1 MKTDTNLKL
10 STETV
15 TTIGGKIVELVSDFD
30 NLKVF
35 KSKDDL
41 FTYIVK
47 NDSVIWVINKDHNV
61 YENFL
66 C

>member
-1 MKTDTNLKL
+1 MKTDTHLIL

-15 TTIGGKIVELVSDFD
+15 TTIGGKIVELVSNFD
-30 NLKVF
+30 NLKLF

-47 NDSVIWVINKDHNV
+47 DNSVLWVINKDHNV

-66 C
+66 G

>member
-1 MKTDTNLKL
+1 MKTDTNLEL
-10 STETV
+10 STETF

-30 NLKVF
+30 NLKLF

-41 FTYIVK
+41 FTYIVID
-47 NDSVIWVINKDHNV
+47 NSVLWVINKDHNV

-66 C
+66 G

>member
-10 STETV
+10 STGTFSI
-15 TTIGGKIVELVSDFD
+15 IGGKIVELVSTFD

-47 NDSVIWVINKDHNV
+47 DNSVLWVINKDHNV

-66 C
+66 G

>member
-1 MKTDTNLKL
+1 MKTDATIML
-10 STETV
+10 STETF
-15 TTIGGKIVELVSDFD
+15 TTIGGRIVELVSEFD
-30 NLKVF
+30 NLKLF

-47 NDSVIWVINKDHNV
+47 DNSVLWVINKDHNV

-66 C
+66 G

>member
-10 STETV
+10 STETF
-15 TTIGGKIVELVSDFD
+15 TIIGGKIVELVSNFD

-47 NDSVIWVINKDHNV
+47 DNLVLWVINKDHNV

-66 C
+66 G

>member
-10 STETV
+10 STETF
-15 TTIGGKIVELVSDFD
+15 TTIDGKIVELVSNFD
-30 NLKVF
+30 NLKIF

-47 NDSVIWVINKDHNV
+47 DNLVLWVINKDHNV

-66 C
+66 G

>member
-10 STETV
+10 STETFI
-15 TTIGGKIVELVSDFD
+15 TIGGKTVELVSNFD

-47 NDSVIWVINKDHNV
+47 DNSVLWIINKDHNV

-66 C
+66 G

>member
-1 MKTDTNLKL
+1 MKIDTNLKL
-10 STETV
+10 STETF
-15 TTIGGKIVELVSDFD
+15 TTIDGKIVELVSDFD

-47 NDSVIWVINKDHNV
+47 DNSVLWVINKDHNV

-66 C
+66 G